1 MHPPYPMH
9 PPYQL
14 PSFRDPRWLFAGLLT
29 SYAVIGSML
38 LGINRDLWQ
47 ILLTVS
53 LSITLD
59 LSLAWL
65 LRGERIFP
73 LSAYITG
80 LGLSLLINYPHDY
93 YLLGLPVFF
102 AIASKYVFTF
112 QGRHVFNPALFGVL
126 SALWLGGGQFATSP
140 PYQWGAHPWWAASFL
155 GVAALF
161 CFVGKIQRT
170 PLIVTFLL
178 SFTLLTLV
186 RAWFMRWHLP
196 PETLIAGTL
205 ISPAFFLFAFY
216 MVTDPKTSPAE
227 PRAQV
232 LWAVAIAVL
241 DFLLHLNSS
250 LATIFIALFSVT
262 LATWAWR
269 HVREVARTGWTM
281 LLPPAAWL
289 RSTAVLALLGVSGW
303 LLYTNIIHAKVS
315 GPTPGFTFVKL
326 PSLEEPRLGHTLTE
340 VDPRVAHVA
349 KWVLSVG
356 SGVAVGDYDGDG
368 LMDYFVT
375 NPLMEPAFRNALYRN
390 EGGMKFKRIPLPALD
405 EISQHPKKFGLISCA
420 LFVDFDNSGRQSL
433 LLTSGWGKVRLLKN
447 TVDNQGAITFRDVTA
462 QSGIDEYTVSIA
474 ATMADFSQSGKLDL
488 FIGNALSPTLP
499 DYPVPTEFNIFHLP
513 APAFP
518 DDRRMF
524 HFMHS
529 TWHNAENGGHNAFY
543 RNDGGGHFTKQDV
556 RKIGLPETHWTMAVG
571 VADFNRDGWPDLYCA
586 SDYGPDDIYLND
598 GGKGFKRQ
606 AGTFS
611 GSVGRDT
618 YKGMN
623 VSIGDL
629 DNSGALDVYVSNV
642 HAPLQAEGSLAW
654 HVDARGQWHDRAS
667 PRRIIN
673 EQRFGW
679 GAAMGDLNLDGHLDL
694 IQVNGMV
701 DDTADKLF
709 PEKRDYWYRAS
720 QVMRAGPDVHSYA
733 DRWPDLRGYD
743 IWGHQLNRVYLS
755 DGGSPA
761 RFRDVAD
768 VVGVTEKSNSRAV
781 AMVDL
786 DNDGRLDAI
795 VVHQFAGPDILHNV
809 PTKGTTRHWVGF
821 HLVGDG
827 REVNSDAVGA
837 TVHLRDAA
845 GNQRRDVS
853 LTSGFSAQSDRRL
866 HFGLADGSAPIGIE
880 IRWPNGKKQRL
891 ENIEPDK
898 YHRIAYPRE

>member
-1 MHPPYPMH
+1 MPS
-9 PPYQL
+9 PYQL

-53 LSITLD
+53 VSMTLD

-140 PYQWGAHPWWAASFL
+140 PYQWGAHPWWAAAFL
-155 GVAALF
+155 GVAAVF

-196 PETLIAGTL
+196 PETLITGTL

-216 MVTDPKTSPAE
+216 MVTDPKTSPAS

-232 LWAVAIAVL
+232 LWAASIAVL

-250 LATIFIALFSVT
+250 LATIFIALFTVT
-262 LATWAWR
+262 LVSWAWR
-269 HVREVARTGWTM
+269 HLRQIRQAGWVV
-281 LLPPAAWL
+281 LRPPTIWL
-289 RSTAVLALLGVSGW
+289 KSTAVLAILGVSGW
-303 LLYTNIIHAKVS
+303 LVYTNVLHARVIGPAPSFTLVKVA
-315 GPTPGFTFVKL
+315 PP
-326 PSLEEPRLGHTLTE
+326 EEVRLGQTLKE
-340 VDPRVAHVA
+340 VDSRVAHVA

-356 SGVAVGDYDGDG
+356 SAVAVGDYDGDG
-368 LMDYFVT
+368 LQDYFVT
-375 NPLMEPAFRNALYRN
+375 NPLMEPSFRNALYHN
-390 EGGMKFKRIPLPALD
+390 EGGMKFTRIPLPALAQV
-405 EISQHPKKFGLISCA
+405 SQHPEKFGLISCA

-433 LLTSGWGKVRLLKN
+433 LLTSGWGKVFLLKN
-447 TVDNQGAITFRDVTA
+447 TVNARGEVVFHDVTA

-474 ATMADFSQSGKLDL
+474 ATMADFSHTGKLDL
-488 FIGNALSPTLP
+488 FIGNAMSPTLP
-499 DYPVPTEFNIFHLP
+499 DYTAPTQFNIFRLP

-518 DDRRMF
+518 GDRRMF

-529 TWHNAENGGHNAFY
+529 TWHNAENGGLNAFY

-629 DNSGALDVYVSNV
+629 DNRGELDVYVSNV

-654 HVDARGQWHDRAS
+654 HIDARGNWHDHAS
-667 PRRIIN
+667 RRRIIN

-701 DDTADKLF
+701 DDSADKVF

-761 RFRDVAD
+761 QFRDVANL
-768 VVGVTEKSNSRAV
+768 VGVTEKSNSRAV

-786 DNDGRLDAI
+786 DNDGHLDAI
-795 VVHQFAGPDILHNV
+795 VVHQFAGPDILHNL
-809 PTKGTTRHWVGF
+809 PTKGTARHWVGF
-821 HLVGDG
+821 QLVGDG
-827 REVNSDAVGA
+827 REVNTDAVGA
-837 TVHLRDAA
+837 TVQLRDAA

-866 HFGLADGSAPIGIE
+866 HFGLADSSASVAIE
-880 IRWPNGKKQRL
+880 ILWPNGKKQRL
-891 ENIEPDK
+891 ENILPDK
-898 YHRIAYPRE
+898 YHRIPYPLE

>member
-1 MHPPYPMH
+1 
-9 PPYQL
+9 
-14 PSFRDPRWLFAGLLT
+14 
-29 SYAVIGSML
+29 
-38 LGINRDLWQ
+38 
-47 ILLTVS
+47 
-53 LSITLD
+53 
-59 LSLAWL
+59 
-65 LRGERIFP
+65 
-73 LSAYITG
+73 
-80 LGLSLLINYPHDY
+80 
-93 YLLGLPVFF
+93 
-102 AIASKYVFTF
+102 
-112 QGRHVFNPALFGVL
+112 
-126 SALWLGGGQFATSP
+126 
-140 PYQWGAHPWWAASFL
+140 
-155 GVAALF
+155 
-161 CFVGKIQRT
+161 
-170 PLIVTFLL
+170 
-178 SFTLLTLV
+178 
-186 RAWFMRWHLP
+186 MRWHLP

-205 ISPAFFLFAFY
+205 LSPAFFLFAFY

-356 SGVAVGDYDGDG
+356 SAVAVGDYDGDG

>member
-112 QGRHVFNPALFGVL
+112 HGRHVFNPALFGVL

-356 SGVAVGDYDGDG
+356 SAVAVGDYDGDG

-447 TVDNQGAITFRDVTA
+447 TVDNQGAITFQDVTA

-529 TWHNAENGGHNAFY
+529 TWHNAENGGLNAFY
-543 RNDGGGHFTKQDV
+543 RNDGDGHFTKQDV

>member
-1 MHPPYPMH
+1 MH

-356 SGVAVGDYDGDG
+356 SAVAVGDYDGDG